1 MGPFWEQAACV
12 RQPFQVTLGEYLV
25 EMNMPSIVTLTTDFE
40 EREPY
45 VASAKGV
52 LCSRCPGVHIVDL
65 SHQIPRHNIPEA
77 ALFIAGAVPYFP
89 KGTVHIVAVASGHL
103 PIAVSLNEQFV
114 ICPDNGVITLL
125 AERYGV
131 EETRSITNPDLQTS
145 EGGQTYYA
153 RDVFAP
159 AAALLAGGAPLRE
172 VGDPVEN
179 ATLLNLPKPEREGE
193 RLVSGRIVHV
203 NRFGA
208 LVTNIHRSFLE
219 GSSVKNVEVGQFLVG
234 PLSETYAQVEPGR
247 PVALY
252 GSAGYLEIAYNGD
265 RADTRLN
272 MGIGIIVN
280 VAVEPKGA

>member
-1 MGPFWEQAACV
+1 
-12 RQPFQVTLGEYLV
+12 
-25 EMNMPSIVTLTTDFE
+25 MPSIVTLTTDFE

-45 VASAKGV
+45 VASTKGV
-52 LCSRCPGVHIVDL
+52 LCARCPGVQIVDL
-65 SHQIPRHNIPEA
+65 SHQIPRFDIPEA

-114 ICPDNGVITLL
+114 VCPDNGVITLL
-125 AERYGV
+125 AERYSID
-131 EETRSITNPDLQTS
+131 ETRSITNPDLSLS

-159 AAALLAGGAPLRE
+159 AAAHLAGGAPLQE
-172 VGDPVEN
+172 VGDLVEN
-179 ATLLNLPKPEREGE
+179 ATLLNLPKPEREGD

-203 NRFGA
+203 NRFGT

-219 GSSVKNVEVGQFLVG
+219 PASAVTNVEVGNFPVG
-234 PLSETYAQVEPGR
+234 PLSESYTQVEPGR

-280 VAVEPKGA
+280 VAVEPAGA